1 MFIPI
6 QLQFLSYGLQRP
18 FSHLKSS
25 FQVMNAVIEGKRPE
39 IPISL
44 PDPWKKLIEKCWD
57 GNPSKR
63 YTFKEIVDELET
75 GKYYTPKMDLEL
87 IDKYKNYLFDKDTT
101 SPRSIKFRKSSK
113 KIPSQTGHYIKF
125 HPDADIEDVLSQ
137 EDLYTAFRKNNP
149 YLIGYFLGKERNKPG
164 GELRMK
170 KIIKH
175 IMETK
180 NKEVQKKFFSLY
192 QMSNTCLHRAFADST
207 ELIETIFEYIDQTDI
222 YKQYAFGEFSRILSR
237 AIDLW
242 PEEIWYV
249 FWKIKGALPK
259 VIKNLD
265 STCIYKSII
274 DRFNQKNYYNI
285 SNLMWYIFLSFIP
298 SERAQ
303 KYLQKPPSFTIFI
316 SPVDDL
322 KNNKDLL
329 LELHNSL
336 KKCHKLNLISL
347 LIEYFK
353 CMSDKINEFKYIVL
367 DFVATAKEDEV
378 NEEEVI
384 EKDGEQQTVKLE
396 LYPRLFEIAKYIGDD
411 KDVINKALEVMRLC
425 DDTSSLKFQYCIQY
439 LSICY
444 DVLELDQINEIV
456 ERSLNEKS
464 RQFTITSILNLV
476 SFVIED
482 DECFIKQFKR
492 KTIAK
497 VIKLW
502 RKFSKVHINNQAP
515 ETQNS
520 FLLLDSILTIGRIIY
535 NSEVNNIIQK
545 YIGIKLFLKKCF

>member
-1 MFIPI
+1 
-6 QLQFLSYGLQRP
+6 
-18 FSHLKSS
+18 
-25 FQVMNAVIEGKRPE
+25 
-39 IPISL
+39 
-44 PDPWKKLIEKCWD
+44 
-57 GNPSKR
+57 
-63 YTFKEIVDELET
+63 
-75 GKYYTPKMDLEL
+75 
-87 IDKYKNYLFDKDTT
+87 
-101 SPRSIKFRKSSK
+101 
-113 KIPSQTGHYIKF
+113 
-125 HPDADIEDVLSQ
+125 
-137 EDLYTAFRKNNP
+137 
-149 YLIGYFLGKERNKPG
+149 
-164 GELRMK
+164 
-170 KIIKH
+170 
-175 IMETK
+175 
-180 NKEVQKKFFSLY
+180 
-192 QMSNTCLHRAFADST
+192 
-207 ELIETIFEYIDQTDI
+207 
-222 YKQYAFGEFSRILSR
+222 
-237 AIDLW
+237 
-242 PEEIWYV
+242 
-249 FWKIKGALPK
+249 
-259 VIKNLD
+259 
-265 STCIYKSII
+265 
-274 DRFNQKNYYNI
+274 
-285 SNLMWYIFLSFIP
+285 MWYIFLSFIP

-396 LYPRLFEIAKYIGDD
+396 LYLRLFEIAKYIDAD

-545 YIGIKLFLKKCF
+545 YIGKERKKQKKKEENDDLNLNAELQNEISNVGNDWENWNEIKDQIINWSRKDYLELKKGAKQEEREKNIVIQFNE